1 MNTNWPG
8 TLGITDVFRES
19 PLPVTLILPAG
30 AVAPSVVEVDV
41 YYFDV
46 IQPDVV
52 VPASIDGLIVTWT
65 FTVVQLRAMVGKK
78 AKFTVSF
85 DGNIVAGNTISPTL
99 GFGFPNNQEIVIH
112 IDGVGDTRVVFT
124 ENYQEIQALAT
135 RTESAAD
142 RAYETEQRIK
152 ALSIQSRQYR
162 GSWDIITNT
171 PNLAGLTLNNTT
183 DKGAFWKVAY
193 DGAGT
198 TSLTGVSIEA
208 KPGDEFTWDGTGWNY
223 DTFEVTDGSI
233 TGPKLAPDVEA
244 AILKT
249 VEVLGAR
256 YPIAMTK
263 NDAFIL
269 SFDEALKVYC
279 QLHDSSLSPEARAGL
294 MSTYDNAF
302 VGVNGDWHPIWDS
315 TSKRSILKVLKSGLL
330 SGRFDLSRS
339 IIPGHVRQW
348 VGKRIGWVGTSIPHG
363 GAYAET
369 AYPVLVGKNLGCE
382 MLNMSISGSRILWRN
397 TAGYGYAL
405 SATKAQL
412 TIPYDAPSYENI
424 IIGKG
429 LDCLVIDHGINDATD
444 IPTYMGTV
452 DSTDNGTFYG
462 AYNTIISAYL
472 DDMPDG
478 VVVIVSC
485 PSYYVH
491 RNLGAPGNQYAKMT
505 AIADAHAAIAKK
517 WGCRHLDLA
526 LHAGINEQNIYTWL
540 TDGNHPNRQETHDRL
555 AVIATEFLNQIA

>member
-52 VPASIDGLIVTWT
+52 VPASVDGLIVTWT

-162 GSWDIITNT
+162 GSWNILTNT

-198 TSLTGVSIEA
+198 TSLTGVSIDA

-256 YPIAMTK
+256 YPVVKDANEVMIASF
-263 NDAFIL
+263 DAF
-269 SFDEALKVYC
+269 ANWYC
-279 QLHDSSLSPEARAGL
+279 KLHDSSLSPEVRAGL
-294 MSTYDNAF
+294 MSAYDNEF
-302 VGVNGDWHPIWDS
+302 VYPGARWPLYWDPI
-315 TSKRSILKVLKSGLL
+315 SKKAPLTTDASGILY
-330 SGRFDLSRS
+330 GRFDTDKMILPRNS
-339 IIPGHVRQW
+339 RQW
-348 VGKRIGWVGTSIPHG
+348 IGKKVVWTGTSQPQG
-363 GAYAET
+363 GAFAAT
-369 AYPVLVGKNLGCE
+369 AYPIQVGVNLGCE
-382 MLNMSISGSRILWRN
+382 MVNASISGSPIVRRG
-397 TAGYGYAL
+397 AAASL
-405 SATKAQL
+405 SL
-412 TIPYDAPSYENI
+412 SSTIAELGPPYDAPSYENI
-424 IIGKG
+424 VIGKSY
-429 LDCLVIDHGINDATD
+429 DALVINHDINDCD
-444 IPTYMGTV
+444 HIPTYLGTINSV
-452 DSTDNGTFYG
+452 DNTTFYG
-462 AYNTIISAYL
+462 AYNKIISAYL
-472 DDMPDG
+472 TDMEDG
-478 VVVIVSC
+478 IVVLVSG
-485 PSYYVH
+485 PSRYIP
-491 RNLGAPGNQYAKMT
+491 RSATIGAWYSQMLAMR
-505 AIADAHAAIAKK
+505 DAHAALAEK
-517 WGCRHLDLA
+517 WGCAHLDLGA
-526 LHAGINEQNIYTWL
+526 LAGINDQNLINWFP
-540 TDGNHPNRQETHDRL
+540 DGNHPNRQETHDRL
-555 AVIATEFLNQIA
+555 AIIATEFFKQIA